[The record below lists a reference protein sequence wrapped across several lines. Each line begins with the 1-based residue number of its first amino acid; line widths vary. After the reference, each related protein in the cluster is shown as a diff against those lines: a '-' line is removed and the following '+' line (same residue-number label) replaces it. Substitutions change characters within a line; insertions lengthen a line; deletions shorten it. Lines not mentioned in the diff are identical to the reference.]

1 MEDFCPNNSDTNNL
15 NKISNS
21 NNINEN
27 KIGKN
32 YTIDFLPK
40 KDDKLLKDNNNIQNI
55 NTIDGQFNNQNTI
68 NFANNSNINRN
79 SINKYQEEIENF
91 YDEIF
96 KEDTREI
103 FIKPI
108 IDNKNNNLDYLL
120 NKAFK
125 IIEKIKLGYIEQIC
139 KEKII
144 TIICLLNLFSKEFKK
159 LINDNIFKSSSE
171 IDKNLFLFLQKSIL
185 TPDISEIFD
194 FSKKNIKKFSKE
206 FCKNLYLENSQE
218 GKNLI
223 FTAYSF
229 LIILRAIKDYPD
241 NKVKQYFGGLLKEE
255 YLISFKIHFI
265 LKNKEFYNAISEDF
279 NEIYH
284 GFNFI
289 SIFYNEI
296 LNEITNDIR
305 IIKDDKIG
313 KYIFGKNKFI
323 LSFDNIYKYNIDI
336 LFTKEDN
343 AIYRNVMDKIC
354 HFYSINQ
361 YNSNDINDLIYNSS
375 NKIGNKESN
384 FILNIV
390 ELIFKKSIF
399 INNNFVQY
407 QNNLKKLES
416 QIFDLGKKTLNINK
430 RNKTIYQYSI
440 NEEQKFIFL
449 SLLNKINQNIYQKYK
464 GKFHLYPIGSM
475 TEFLC
480 INNSDIDLYLDIE
493 QIISKYE
500 KIEFLYHL
508 RDIIGKII
516 KEMPNLYISTR
527 LCVMSFKY
535 KFDHGQQTDFDI
547 TLTGFCS
554 YLHSILFRTYSL
566 IDARFSLLAITLKKF
581 IECLDINNKKYYL
594 NSFSW
599 MVLLT
604 TFLQDIIKPPILPKI
619 LSNKYNYIIRRK
631 ISYATNSNRKHY
643 YKSFETFMDN
653 LKEENILL
661 PDSLFDK
668 KSLFERY
675 NEQIRK
681 NRQNIEKNNLSCA
694 EIFLYFLE
702 FIIFYFKNDSVYANC
717 SIENEGYESMY
728 SILGINNNINKTDKI
743 FSEYFKNK
751 YFKYKNYNNNKIERD
766 GLILVRDPID
776 SHYNPAHTLIS
787 ENFNYFI
794 ENLKNGYFYLL
805 RHGDLY
811 DLNS

>member
-1 MEDFCPNNSDTNNL
+1 M
-15 NKISNS
+15 
-21 NNINEN
+21 
-27 KIGKN
+27 
-32 YTIDFLPK
+32 
-40 KDDKLLKDNNNIQNI
+40 
-55 NTIDGQFNNQNTI
+55 
-68 NFANNSNINRN
+68 
-79 SINKYQEEIENF
+79 
-91 YDEIF
+91 
-96 KEDTREI
+96 
-103 FIKPI
+103 
-108 IDNKNNNLDYLL
+108 
-120 NKAFK
+120 
-125 IIEKIKLGYIEQIC
+125 
-139 KEKII
+139 
-144 TIICLLNLFSKEFKK
+144 
-159 LINDNIFKSSSE
+159 
-171 IDKNLFLFLQKSIL
+171 
-185 TPDISEIFD
+185 
-194 FSKKNIKKFSKE
+194 
-206 FCKNLYLENSQE
+206 
-218 GKNLI
+218 
-223 FTAYSF
+223 
-229 LIILRAIKDYPD
+229 
-241 NKVKQYFGGLLKEE
+241 
-255 YLISFKIHFI
+255 
-265 LKNKEFYNAISEDF
+265 
-279 NEIYH
+279 
-284 GFNFI
+284 
-289 SIFYNEI
+289 
-296 LNEITNDIR
+296 
-305 IIKDDKIG
+305 
-313 KYIFGKNKFI
+313 
-323 LSFDNIYKYNIDI
+323 
-336 LFTKEDN
+336 
-343 AIYRNVMDKIC
+343 
-354 HFYSINQ
+354 
-361 YNSNDINDLIYNSS
+361 
-375 NKIGNKESN
+375 
-384 FILNIV
+384 
-390 ELIFKKSIF
+390 
-399 INNNFVQY
+399 
-407 QNNLKKLES
+407 
-416 QIFDLGKKTLNINK
+416 
-430 RNKTIYQYSI
+430 
-440 NEEQKFIFL
+440 
-449 SLLNKINQNIYQKYK
+449 
-464 GKFHLYPIGSM
+464 YPIGSM